1 MNEQVELAIK
11 NFDKQDAIFNDPA
24 RYKIV
29 VKGRRFGLTRGAA
42 NDAIRKAL
50 AGKFTAGLWVDTI
63 NANIDRYVERYFL
76 PHLNKLPKDLWKWQK
91 QGKVLNILNA
101 YIDFRSADKPESI
114 EGFGYDWVFLNE
126 AGIILKDEYLWNN
139 SIRPMLIDHKAPA
152 VIGGTPKGKT
162 LFHQLAVKAKDQLEP
177 EYKYFHVTTFDNPY
191 IDANEV
197 ESMIND
203 MGGRESF
210 VVRQEIF
217 GEFLDD
223 VGAVFRNIHVCVG
236 GEMEQPTSENRYVMG
251 VDLAKERDFTVITVM
266 DEKRRQVVHFDRFN
280 AITWDMQLP
289 RIAET
294 AKRYNNAKVLVD
306 STGVG
311 DPVFDQLKTIGVNVE
326 GYKFTNPSKEN
337 LVRGLMIALE
347 NQEVRYP
354 NIPELISELESFE
367 YDISSSGLFR
377 YSAPEGLHDDCVYS
391 LALAV
396 EAGRRPTGNFVDFYK
411 TMAGGEEQKG
421 LDHWKRVV
429 NEQQWQTL

>member
-1 MNEQVELAIK
+1 MNEVVLPIK
-11 NFDKQDAIFNDPA
+11 NFTKQDEIFNDPT

-50 AGKFTAGLWVDTI
+50 GGKFKAGLWVDTI

-76 PHLNKLPKDLWKWQK
+76 PHLNKLPKEMWQWQK
-91 QGKVLNILNA
+91 QGKVMHILDS

-139 SIRPMLIDHKAPA
+139 SIRPMLIDHKSPA

-162 LFHQLAVKAKDQLEP
+162 LFYNLAAKARDQLEP
-177 EYKYFHVTTFDNPY
+177 EYKYFHVTTFDNPH
-191 IDANEV
+191 IDKGEV
-197 ESMIND
+197 EKMIGD
-203 MGGRESF
+203 MGGKESP

-217 GEFLDD
+217 GEFLED
-223 VGAVFRNIHVCVG
+223 VGSVFRNIHACIG
-236 GEMEQPTSENRYVMG
+236 GAFEQPEPTKRYVIG
-251 VDLAKERDFTVITVM
+251 VDLAKARDFTVITVM
-266 DEKRRQVVHFDRFN
+266 DEKSRQVVHFDRFN
-280 AITWDMQLP
+280 GITWDMQLP

-311 DPVFDQLKTIGVNVE
+311 DPIFDQLKTIGVNAE

-347 NQEVRYP
+347 NQEISYP
-354 NIPELISELESFE
+354 DIPELISELEAFE
-367 YDISSSGLFR
+367 YDIGSSGVFR
-377 YSAPEGLHDDCVYS
+377 YSAPDGLHDDCVFS

-396 EAGRRPTGNFVDFYK
+396 EACRKPTGNFVDFYK
-411 TMAGGEEQKG
+411 SLSGESGQDG
-421 LDHWKRVV
+421 LSRWQRVV
-429 NEQQWQTL
+429 EQNG